1 MTTTN
6 LETPIFEFTGN
17 HLCLDFANT
26 LSNRT
31 STPRERLNR
40 YDDLVRWSR
49 EAGILAENDAQRL
62 HAEATQR
69 PEEAEQVLRQAIEL
83 REAMYRIFS
92 AHTSDT
98 EADERDLAMLNSM
111 FARAMTRACLHNN
124 GKSFVLDWSWN
135 REQEPV
141 ALDRMLWSIAR
152 SMAELLT
159 SEALEFVRMCAADDC
174 GWLFLD
180 TSKNHSRRWCDMKS
194 CGNRAKAR
202 KYYKKV
208 QTGE

>member
-6 LETPIFEFTGN
+6 LETPVFEFTGN

-26 LSNRT
+26 LNNRIS
-31 STPRERLNR
+31 STPRELLNS
-40 YDDLVRWSR
+40 YDDLVHWSR
-49 EAGILAENDAQRL
+49 EAGILSENDAQRL
-62 HAEATQR
+62 RAKARQR
-69 PEEAEQVLRQAIEL
+69 PEEAERVLRQTIEL

-92 AHTSDT
+92 AHVSDT
-98 EADERDLAMLNSM
+98 EADERDLATLNTTLTQAM
-111 FARAMTRACLHNN
+111 ARASVHSN
-124 GKSFVLDWSWN
+124 GLQGFVWDWDGSH
-135 REQEPV
+135 EHV

-159 SEALEFVRMCAADDC
+159 SEALESVRMCAADDC

-202 KYYKKV
+202 KYYKK
-208 QTGE
+208 QTAE

>member
-1 MTTTN
+1 MATTN
-6 LETPIFEFTGN
+6 LETPVFEFTGN

-26 LSNRT
+26 LNNRIS

-40 YDDLVRWSR
+40 YNDLVHWSR
-49 EAGILAENDAQRL
+49 EAGILSENDAQRL
-62 HAEATQR
+62 RAEATQR
-69 PEEAEQVLRQAIEL
+69 TEEAERVLRQAIEL

-98 EADERDLAMLNSM
+98 EADERDLATLNTMLTK
-111 FARAMTRACLHNN
+111 AMASASVHSN
-124 GKSFVLDWSWN
+124 GKQGFAWDWN
-135 REQEPV
+135 EGHEHA

-152 SMAELLT
+152 LMAELLT
-159 SEALEFVRMCAADDC
+159 STELEFVRMCAADDC

-202 KYYKKV
+202 KYYKKG
-208 QTGE
+208 QGSE